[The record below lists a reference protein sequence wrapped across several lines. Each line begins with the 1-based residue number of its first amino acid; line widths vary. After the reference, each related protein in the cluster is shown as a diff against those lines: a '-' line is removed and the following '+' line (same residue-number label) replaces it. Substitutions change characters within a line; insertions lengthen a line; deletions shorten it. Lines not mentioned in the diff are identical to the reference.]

1 MSDQIRIKVLVE
13 TGFAGGNHEDEIFM
27 DRTEWEAKSEEERN
41 EFLNESAI
49 DLRDNYVGCSA
60 WVAKDGEE

>member
-1 MSDQIRIKVLVE
+1 M
-13 TGFAGGNHEDEIFM
+13 
-27 DRTEWEAKSEEERN
+27 SEEERN
-41 EFLNESAI
+41 EFLNESAT